1 MQTAAAKRALEAAR
15 AEAGRIGKPVSIAI
29 VDAGCVL
36 VVFERMDGVNTFSA
50 VVAEGKACA
59 SAFTGRA
66 SGALADWSA
75 TYPSLI
81 SGLSTR
87 LAGRFMAVQGA
98 VPIKDGDTIV
108 GAIGV
113 SGAAAA
119 EDEQIAQ
126 AGAATFAG

>member
-15 AEAGRIGKPVSIAI
+15 VEAGCIGKPVSIAI
-29 VDAGCVL
+29 VDAACVL
-36 VVFERMDGVNTFSA
+36 VLFERMDGVNTFTA

-66 SGALADWSA
+66 SGALAEWS
-75 TYPSLI
+75 TTFPSLTT
-81 SGLSTR
+81 GLSAR

-98 VPIKDGDTIV
+98 VPIRVGDELV

-113 SGAAAA
+113 SGAAAD
-119 EDEQIAQ
+119 EDERIAQ